1 MAAEG
6 PASMR
11 MVLPPSR
18 TSAASPWPTSRKR
31 ISSCWAAIGRAV
43 NATAKAR
50 HKSAIRFMIDQ
61 SYAVSSSL
69 IATAASVRLLTTV
82 CSPTGEAFPVPSLAE
97 SQQYPFM
104 LQQPPLL
111 LEPTGKA
118 GELALGTD
126 DPVTRDD
133 DRDRV
138 LVAGEADGTTVPIT
152 QLASELAVRCGRAVR
167 DGAQRV
173 PHAVLERRAER
184 FERQVERRARARE
197 VLAQLGAGA
206 REQFGFRSLA
216 IHFHPARLMRRGGPA
231 T

>member
-6 PASMR
+6 PASIR
-11 MVLPPSR
+11 TVLPPSR

-69 IATAASVRLLTTV
+69 IATAASAASAASVRLLTTV
-82 CSPTGEAFPVPSLAE
+82 CWPTGEALPVPSLAE

-138 LVAGEADGTTVPIT
+138 LVA
-152 QLASELAVRCGRAVR
+152 
-167 DGAQRV
+167 
-173 PHAVLERRAER
+173 
-184 FERQVERRARARE
+184 
-197 VLAQLGAGA
+197 
-206 REQFGFRSLA
+206 
-216 IHFHPARLMRRGGPA
+216 
-231 T
+231 

>member
-1 MAAEG
+1 MAGEG
-6 PASMR
+6 PASIR
-11 MVLPPSR
+11 TVLPPSR
-18 TSAASPWPTSRKR
+18 TSAASPWLTSRKR

-69 IATAASVRLLTTV
+69 IATAASAASVRLLATV
-82 CSPTGEAFPVPSLAE
+82 RWPTGEALPVPSLAE

-104 LQQPPLL
+104 LQQPPLP
-111 LEPTGKA
+111 LEPTGEA
-118 GELALGTD
+118 GEVALGID

-138 LVAGEADGTTVPIT
+138 PVVGVADGTTVPIT
-152 QLASELAVRCGRAVR
+152 QLA
-167 DGAQRV
+167 
-173 PHAVLERRAER
+173 
-184 FERQVERRARARE
+184 
-197 VLAQLGAGA
+197 AGA

-216 IHFHPARLMRRGGPA
+216 IHFHPSRLMRRGRPA